1 MHVTC
6 VIERSDSACT
16 ATLPSVALVML
27 ALLVGCN
34 ALKVPVLPTP
44 RAAACRMGAMTDA
57 LYAGYGLQPLSD
69 EQRRRGRPSSAGAA
83 RTPVEVLALNVKLKK
98 EQSEAA
104 QNLADMLFDVLDR
117 NGDGEVSKEELAA
130 HMLLARYEEDSVD
143 ALFDLIDAD
152 GNGMMS
158 REELRSAFV
167 RHPSLR
173 SMPGMGTLSKS
184 KRAAV
189 HDEADKTF
197 AAIDRDGNGRLSLE
211 ELQAHLAGSE
221 GPSYSQE
228 AVEKIFRGLATKGEV
243 TASEF
248 RGAYVRYRAFRLAF
262 GLNWVSIVNAGA
274 KATAAAKAPVGKA
287 AKAAAKAAA
296 AEAVAGL

>member
-1 MHVTC
+1 M
-6 VIERSDSACT
+6 
-16 ATLPSVALVML
+16 
-27 ALLVGCN
+27 
-34 ALKVPVLPTP
+34 
-44 RAAACRMGAMTDA
+44 
-57 LYAGYGLQPLSD
+57 
-69 EQRRRGRPSSAGAA
+69 
-83 RTPVEVLALNVKLKK
+83 LALNVKLKK

-158 REELRSAFV
+158 REELPSPPVA
-167 RHPSLR
+167 PSLR
-173 SMPGMGTLSKS
+173 SIPNDGPEQEQAGG
-184 KRAAV
+184 RPRRGGQDV
-189 HDEADKTF
+189 RG
-197 AAIDRDGNGRLSLE
+197 DRPRRPGRLSLE

-243 TASEF
+243 TGQ
-248 RGAYVRYRAFRLAF
+248 RVPWRHVRYRAFRLAF

-274 KATAAAKAPVGKA
+274 KGHGVGEAPVGKA
-287 AKAAAKAAA
+287 AKAAACRGGGRGSGFLQRGHCVDCTLEKP
-296 AEAVAGL
+296 